1 MSSFITDNHLLL
13 TAFINTSKS
22 ILINYRDIH
31 LAIIG
36 ALLLFYTCS
45 NISVRKCDF

>member
-13 TAFINTSKS
+13 TAFNTSKS

-36 ALLLFYTCS
+36 ALLQF
-45 NISVRKCDF
+45 